1 MNLKEAEV
9 FLKEV
14 NEMYKQIPK
23 KEKTFMQIAGFPHYE
38 NVCSNI
44 LAFYLNPKEE
54 HKLNDIVLTTL
65 LDIIKEKEEKT
76 NTKISFSNMSILR
89 EFPTENGNRID
100 IVIQNE
106 EIAIGIENKIM
117 AQVYN
122 DLDDYYKTID
132 KLNKNSVKILL
143 SLHNET
149 EIAEKNKFINIT
161 YNEFFEKLM
170 KNLSNY
176 NNETNKW
183 YIYLLDFIKNLK
195 GIEVEKNMESIINEW
210 IKYHQEDI
218 NNFYE
223 LLNIARRSI
232 DNKINEYGVLLEEKS
247 NYKVKYWH
255 DNDVQ
260 TGAYILLNG
269 LGCNI
274 DAVLTAEEWK
284 LGLNIWKKMNQ
295 LKIKQAL
302 IENGFKII
310 EEANTHIYLL
320 KLDYNC
326 PVDEVVKQALKI
338 LDVILN
344 IY

>member
-14 NEMYKQIPK
+14 NEIYKQIPK
-23 KEKTFMQIAGFPHYE
+23 KEKTFMQIAGYPHYE

-44 LAFYLNPKEE
+44 LAFYLNPNEE
-54 HKLNDIVLTTL
+54 HRLNNIVLTTL
-65 LDIIKEKEEKT
+65 LDIIGEKEEKV

-100 IVIQNE
+100 IIIKNE

-122 DLDDYYKTID
+122 DLYDYYKTID
-132 KLNKNSVKILL
+132 KLNKNSVKVLL

-149 EIAEKNKFINIT
+149 ETATKNKFINIT

-170 KNLSNY
+170 INLSNY
-176 NNETNKW
+176 NDKTNKW
-183 YIYLLDFIKNLK
+183 YIYLLDFIRNLK

-210 IKYHQEDI
+210 IKNHQKDI

-223 LLNIARRSI
+223 LLNIAKSSI
-232 DNKINEYGVLLEEKS
+232 DNKLNEYGTLLEEKS
-247 NYKVKYWH
+247 NYKVKYWN
-255 DNDVQ
+255 DSDVQ
-260 TGAYILLNG
+260 SGAYILLNG
-269 LGCNI
+269 LGCNLDVI
-274 DAVLTAEEWK
+274 LTMEGWK

-302 IENGFKII
+302 IENDFKII
-310 EEANTHIYLL
+310 EEIDTHIYLL
-320 KLDYNC
+320 KLEYSC
-326 PVDEVVKQALKI
+326 QIDEVVKQALKI
-338 LDVILN
+338 LNIILN
-344 IY
+344 I

>member
-14 NEMYKQIPK
+14 NELYKQIPK
-23 KEKTFMQIAGFPHYE
+23 KEKTFMQIAGYPHYE

-54 HKLNDIVLTTL
+54 HRLNNIVLTTL
-65 LDIIKEKEEKT
+65 LNIIEEKEEKV

-100 IVIQNE
+100 IVIQNA

-149 EIAEKNKFINIT
+149 ETATKNKFINIT

-170 KNLSNY
+170 GNLSNY
-176 NNETNKW
+176 NDKTNKW

-195 GIEVEKNMESIINEW
+195 GIEVEKNMESIITEW
-210 IKYHQEDI
+210 IKSHQDDI

-223 LLNIARRSI
+223 LLNMAKSSI
-232 DNKINEYGVLLEEKS
+232 DNKLNEYGTLLEEKS
-247 NYKVKYWH
+247 DYKVRYWH
-255 DNDVQ
+255 DSDVQ
-260 TGAYILLNG
+260 SGAYILLNG
-269 LGCNI
+269 LGCNL
-274 DAVLTAEEWK
+274 DAVLTMEGWK

-295 LKIKQAL
+295 IKIKQAL
-302 IENGFKII
+302 IENNFKII
-310 EEANTHIYLL
+310 EEVDTHIYLL
-320 KLDYNC
+320 KLEYSC
-326 PVDEVVKQALKI
+326 QIDEVVNQALKI
-338 LDVILN
+338 LYIILN
-344 IY
+344 V